1 MKAKKKNAVCENAF
15 WLLYIFGN
23 KNLKIILF

>member
-1 MKAKKKNAVCENAF
+1 MKEKKTAVCENAF

-23 KNLKIILF
+23 KPPKIIPF

>member
-1 MKAKKKNAVCENAF
+1 MKEKKKTAVCENAF

-23 KNLKIILF
+23 KPPKIIPF